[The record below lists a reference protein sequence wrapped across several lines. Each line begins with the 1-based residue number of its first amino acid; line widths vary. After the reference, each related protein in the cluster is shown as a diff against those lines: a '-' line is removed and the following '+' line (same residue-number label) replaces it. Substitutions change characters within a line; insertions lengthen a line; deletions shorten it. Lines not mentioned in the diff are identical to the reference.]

1 MICREHAMNRIA
13 TASWGAL
20 AVALAL
26 TSPGLAQTP
35 QQLDPKGCT
44 PQERSS
50 QALNQNSDKNAGV
63 ICPPDIDP
71 AMKAPTPKTGD
82 TSVIPPPAA
91 AQPK

>member
-1 MICREHAMNRIA
+1 MNRIT

-20 AVALAL
+20 TIALATTFAAM
-26 TSPGLAQTP
+26 TSAGQAQTP
-35 QQLDPKGCT
+35 QQPDPKGCT

-50 QALNQNSDKNAGV
+50 QALNQDANKNTAGV

-82 TSVIPPPAA
+82 PSVIPPPAGG
-91 AQPK
+91 QPK